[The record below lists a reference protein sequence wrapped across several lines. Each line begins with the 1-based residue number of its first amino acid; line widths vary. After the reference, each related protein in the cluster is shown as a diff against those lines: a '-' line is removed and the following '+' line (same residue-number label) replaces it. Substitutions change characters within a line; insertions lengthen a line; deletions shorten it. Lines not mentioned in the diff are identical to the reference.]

1 MAEKKNTFL
10 IDETDLIDLTKTEI
24 EEILTEIDNKVQSE
38 ISTVSEEES
47 E

>member
-24 EEILTEIDNKVQSE
+24 EEMLTEIDSKVQSE